1 MVNEEKDQTIKN
13 SVDDIGIVVNCI
25 KLNVRKEPDKTSNI
39 IQIIDDAIICE
50 DEDCIVICRVRY
62 TTGEYLKD
70 PTREE
75 CEKIMTSVLM
85 EANFDKSGPIRFDEI
100 QVLDFENGHGLLR
113 HHINV
118 AND

>member
-1 MVNEEKDQTIKN
+1 MTKLSKLKEKGKAMADME
-13 SVDDIGIVVNCI
+13 
-25 KLNVRKEPDKTSNI
+25 KLMTKAVEILERKDYNI
-39 IQIIDDAIICE
+39 IQIIDDAVICE

-85 EANFDKSGPIRFDEI
+85 DANFDKTGPIRFDEI

>member
-1 MVNEEKDQTIKN
+1 MANMETVMAKAVEILEKKN
-13 SVDDIGIVVNCI
+13 Y
-25 KLNVRKEPDKTSNI
+25 NI
-39 IQIIDDAIICE
+39 IQIIDDAVICE
-50 DEDCIVICRVRY
+50 DGDCIVICRVRY
-62 TTGEYLKD
+62 TTGEYLKG

-113 HHINV
+113 HNINA
-118 AND
+118 ANN